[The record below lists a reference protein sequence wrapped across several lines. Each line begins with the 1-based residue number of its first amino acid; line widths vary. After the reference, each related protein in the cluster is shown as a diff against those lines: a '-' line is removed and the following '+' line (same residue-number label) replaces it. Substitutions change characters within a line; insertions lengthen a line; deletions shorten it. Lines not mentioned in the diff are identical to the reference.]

1 MKKVL
6 FAAACLCATLGFA
19 QARELVRPG
28 DAGLK
33 REVPPKKLVPASPDR
48 PQEPIAVYSTP
59 FAVNFCSLSIPSA
72 PQLDVYGMR
81 LNITVPFA
89 TPDNLNV
96 LGFDLGLS
104 GEAFGHV
111 GGVAINVFDNVSDS
125 FSGGAVS
132 GVCSNAPIRKFSGSR
147 FFNVYGNGVFPFE
160 IARNPSVT
168 GASFPLA
175 KLPVRLKFL
184 RKLK

>member
-6 FAAACLCATLGFA
+6 FAAVCVCATLGFA

-33 REVPPKKLVPASPDR
+33 REAPVKSLVPESPDR
-48 PQEPIAVYSTP
+48 PQEPIPVYSTP

-125 FSGGAVS
+125 FSGGAV
-132 GVCSNAPIRKFSGSR
+132 GLVN
-147 FFNVYGNGVFPFE
+147 
-160 IARNPSVT
+160 VT
-168 GASFPLA
+168 GELRGVQIGLVNVA
-175 KLPVRLKFL
+175 KTGAGLQIGLWNHSDNFTCPIIGVVW
-184 RKLK
+184 

>member
-6 FAAACLCATLGFA
+6 FAAVCFCATLGFA

-89 TPDNLNV
+89 TPDNQNV

-111 GGVAINVFDNVSDS
+111 GGVAINVFDNVSHS
-125 FSGGAVS
+125 FSGGAV
-132 GVCSNAPIRKFSGSR
+132 GLVN
-147 FFNVYGNGVFPFE
+147 
-160 IARNPSVT
+160 VT
-168 GASFPLA
+168 GELRGVQIGLVNVA
-175 KLPVRLKFL
+175 KTGAGLQIGLWNQSDDFISPIIGIVW
-184 RKLK
+184 